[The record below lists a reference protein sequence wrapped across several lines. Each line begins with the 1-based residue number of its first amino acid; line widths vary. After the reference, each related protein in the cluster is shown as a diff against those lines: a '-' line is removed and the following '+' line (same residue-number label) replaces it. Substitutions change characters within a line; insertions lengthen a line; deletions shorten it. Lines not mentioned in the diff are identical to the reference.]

1 MKTTNLIYLLFVTAT
16 LFSAGLLYVAVQLK
30 NPLDMKYRETVASI
44 CKKNDQLNTEAEVL
58 AAYPKLKQ
66 VKSKIGTLKAIRCQM
81 QRKESSPI
89 GLGNDNYLAD
99 KEACKKRL
107 NQLVNEIH
115 YLLRQMESNNNYA
128 SMLKKEAPTTQP

>member
-16 LFSAGLLYVAVQLK
+16 LFSAGLLFVAVHLK

-44 CKKNDQLNTEAEVL
+44 CEKNAQLNTEAEVL

-66 VKSKIGTLKAIRCQM
+66 VKAKISTLKAIRCQI
-81 QRKESSPI
+81 QSKESSPI
-89 GLGNDNYLAD
+89 GLGNENYLTD
-99 KEACKKRL
+99 QEACKKRL
-107 NQLVNEIH
+107 KQLVNEIH

-128 SMLKKEAPTTQP
+128 SMLQKENLQP